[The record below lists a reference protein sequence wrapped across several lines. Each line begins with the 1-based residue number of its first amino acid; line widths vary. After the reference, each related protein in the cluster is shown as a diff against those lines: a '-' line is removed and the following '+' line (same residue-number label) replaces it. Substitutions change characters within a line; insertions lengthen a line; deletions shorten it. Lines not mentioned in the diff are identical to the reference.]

1 MPTPT
6 ISIPTAADRTAI
18 RLPGGLAALPP
29 SYWDALEPHLV
40 DVKKPAMYVGGE
52 HNASLKDW
60 GSATTRWAMCYPD
73 TYEVGQPNQGIQ
85 ILYELINERP
95 SAMAER
101 FYSPWFDLEEVMRE
115 HDIPA
120 FSLEHHLPLWA
131 FDVFAVTLP
140 HELGHT
146 NLLNLLDLGG
156 IPLYAAD
163 RAEDDP
169 VVLVGGHAAYNP
181 EPLAPFIDAAVMGDG
196 EEVTLEID
204 LVMRDVKLARAK
216 GTAID
221 RHELLRRLAGVEGVY
236 IPSFFEPRYREDGR
250 LRATVA
256 VETGITPRVPKRT
269 VQDLEDF
276 PYPKKQIVPMTET
289 VHERFSVE
297 IFRGCTRGCRFCQ
310 AGMITRPVRERRP
323 ETIQKLVE
331 EGVRDTGFEE
341 VGLLSLSSADHASIG
356 SIARNL
362 ADAYEGTVTSLSLP
376 STRVD
381 AFNVT
386 LSNELA
392 RNGRRSGLTF
402 APEAGSERM
411 RAVINKMVSE
421 EDMLRTAETAFSNG
435 WRHVKLYFMV
445 GLPTER
451 DEDVL
456 AIAELAIKV
465 FEVAQQ
471 HGRKNRVTTSV
482 GGFVPKPHTPFQ
494 WAAQDSPEEI
504 HRKLQMI
511 RDAIRNHQG
520 LKLRTNDPEEGVI
533 EGLLARGDR
542 RVAPVIE
549 AAWRK
554 GAKFD
559 GWHETNT
566 LPWWREALAENGL
579 ALTDVSEREWDENEA
594 FPWDHLDS
602 GLEREWLWKDWQDS
616 LAEQDLDDCRWIP
629 CYDCGVCPG
638 LDLVHDTGYD
648 GRALPVLSTSPLG
661 GNTELPTAAARL
673 TDGAEGAAM
682 PAASPPEPTA
692 GAMFTEGAGAG
703 DGPNPTAGMSEP
715 NEASAAAGV
724 RGVDDSGNPTAG
736 MSEPQLDSMSNE
748 VRGVDDSGQK

>member
-1 MPTPT
+1 MPT
-6 ISIPTAADRTAI
+6 TAI
-18 RLPGGLAALPP
+18 DTTLDRSAVRRPGGLGLSPP
-29 SYWDALEPHLV
+29 SWWDVLEPHLV
-40 DVKKPAMYVGGE
+40 DVRKPAQYVGGE
-52 HNASLKDW
+52 HNQTRKDW
-60 GSATTRWAMCYPD
+60 ASATTRWAMCYPD

-85 ILYELINERP
+85 ILYELINERA
-95 SAMAER
+95 SALAER
-101 FYSPWFDLEEVMRE
+101 VYAPWSDLEAVMRE
-115 HDIPA
+115 HGIPA
-120 FSLEHHLPLWA
+120 FSLEHHLPVWA

-146 NLLNLLDLGG
+146 NLLNLLDLGEVP
-156 IPLYAAD
+156 IRAAD
-163 RAEDDP
+163 RAVDEP
-169 VVLVGGHAAYNP
+169 IVLVGGHAAFNP

-196 EEVTLEID
+196 EEAVLEID
-204 LVMRDVKLARAK
+204 AVLRTFKLEREE
-216 GTAID
+216 GQGLLT
-221 RHELLRRLAGVEGVY
+221 RHDLLRRLAAIEGVY
-236 IPSFFEPRYREDGR
+236 VPSFYEPRYRDDGR

-256 VETGITPRVPKRT
+256 MEPGVPARVPKRT
-269 VQDLEDF
+269 VQDLEEF
-276 PYPKKQIVPMTET
+276 PYPQKQIVPMTET

-310 AGMITRPVRERRP
+310 AGMITRPVRERTP
-323 ETIQKLVE
+323 DTIQRLVE
-331 EGVRDTGFEE
+331 QGVADTGFEE

-356 SIARNL
+356 AIAKNL
-362 ADAYEGTVTSLSLP
+362 ADTYEGTTTSLSLP

-381 AFNVT
+381 AFNIT

-421 EDMLRTAETAFSNG
+421 EDMLRTAETAFANG

-456 AIAELAIKV
+456 AIADLSIKV
-465 FEVAQQ
+465 YEVAQR

-494 WAAQDSPEEI
+494 WAAQDPPEEI
-504 HRKLQMI
+504 KRKLTMI
-511 RDAIRNHQG
+511 RHAIKDHHG

-542 RVAPVIE
+542 RVAAVVE

-554 GAKFD
+554 GATFD
-559 GWHETNT
+559 GWHETDT
-566 LPWWREALAENGL
+566 LPMWREAMDEVGIGVA
-579 ALTDVSEREWDENEA
+579 DVSEREWDEHEA

-602 GLEREWLWKDWQDS
+602 GLEREWLWEDWQDS
-616 LAEQDLDDCRWIP
+616 LSEKELDDCRWIP

-648 GRALPVLSTSPLG
+648 GRALPVLPKSAPDLP
-661 GNTELPTAAARL
+661 NTAARL
-673 TDGAEGAAM
+673 TD
-682 PAASPPEPTA
+682 PAP
-692 GAMFTEGAGAG
+692 
-703 DGPNPTAGMSEP
+703 GMSEP
-715 NEASAAAGV
+715 AAPSTSADP
-724 RGVDDSGNPTAG
+724 RGVDESRNP
-736 MSEPQLDSMSNE
+736 
-748 VRGVDDSGQK
+748 R